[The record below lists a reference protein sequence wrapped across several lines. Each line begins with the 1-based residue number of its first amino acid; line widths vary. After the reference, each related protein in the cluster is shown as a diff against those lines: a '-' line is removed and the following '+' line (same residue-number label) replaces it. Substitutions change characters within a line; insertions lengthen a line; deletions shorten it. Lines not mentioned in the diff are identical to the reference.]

1 MSERKSTADRQTEIV
16 AAAVA
21 LAFEVGP
28 DHVSTGMIAARLGL
42 KQPAIYKHF
51 PHKQDIW
58 NVVSDEICT
67 SITDNIAARLAEDR
81 APMDRARHLV
91 LSHFA
96 LVARTPALP
105 ELMIARD
112 PTGALTHAR
121 QQIQTVMNHQF
132 RAALAEDLGQ
142 AKLAGQLRSD
152 LGVEES
158 VALLF
163 GVIQGMVLRLI
174 LGRDPTSLVQVGT
187 RLLDLQLA
195 LLSSAG
201 ETP

>member
-1 MSERKSTADRQTEIV
+1 MSTRKSTADRQSEIV
-16 AAAVA
+16 DAAVA

-51 PHKQDIW
+51 PRKEDIW
-58 NVVSDEICT
+58 NVVSAQICA
-67 SITDNIAARLAEDR
+67 SITENIAARLNEDR
-81 APMDRARHLV
+81 APMERVRHLV

-112 PTGALTHAR
+112 PTGALTTAR
-121 QQIQTVMNHQF
+121 QQIQAVMGQV
-132 RAALAEDLGQ
+132 RAVLAEDLGQ
-142 AKLAGQLRSD
+142 AKQAGQLRPD
-152 LGVEES
+152 LGIEES

-163 GVIQGMVLRLI
+163 GVIQGMILRLI
-174 LGRDPTSLVQVGT
+174 LRRDPASLVQDGT
-187 RLLDLQLA
+187 HLLDLQLS
-195 LLSSAG
+195 LLSGAG
-201 ETP
+201 DL